1 MRNVGMWLCLV
12 FSEFLDVVGLRMP
25 RKQGSVQ
32 QWRKRNGH
40 LVGQVNVTKTGREV
54 PLALQM
60 DGSGVI
66 NVQRSGGEGCAHARV
81 AKLTDGEKGAI
92 F

>member
-1 MRNVGMWLCLV
+1 MQRW
-12 FSEFLDVVGLRMP
+12 SEH
-25 RKQGSVQ
+25 
-32 QWRKRNGH
+32 NGH
-40 LVGQVNVTKTGREV
+40 LVGQVNVTKTGRKV
-54 PLALQM
+54 PFALQM